1 MVNVVIKG
9 LQAAKYNLFKREEE
23 NLLRRCSQGDTV
35 IYGIEGRMARRIRFV
50 ECELVKKVKR
60 ASLCRIFWWLCST
73 PQCWNDGHRVLVLNF
88 GHDKPSSYTS
98 DHHTMDAA
106 ASKWAREPSS
116 DEEEERHRQL
126 KRKREKRF
134 KKSTDSP
141 AFRESSGTPT
151 PTTAPSAPRQPDVE
165 DDALSHHDYPE
176 EPEKDGYQSHGS
188 SEPVQTPPYQI
199 EVPDVPQHPV
209 LMGCRSVENYEK
221 LNRLAEG
228 SYGVVYRARDR
239 GTGEIVAL
247 KKLKLDQERN
257 GFPITS
263 LREVYTLLL
272 AKHPHIVNVR
282 EIVVGDTLTQ

>member
-1 MVNVVIKG
+1 
-9 LQAAKYNLFKREEE
+9 
-23 NLLRRCSQGDTV
+23 
-35 IYGIEGRMARRIRFV
+35 
-50 ECELVKKVKR
+50 
-60 ASLCRIFWWLCST
+60 
-73 PQCWNDGHRVLVLNF
+73 
-88 GHDKPSSYTS
+88 
-98 DHHTMDAA
+98 MDAA
-106 ASKWAREPSS
+106 SSKWAREPSS
-116 DEEEERHRQL
+116 DEDEEKQRQL

-151 PTTAPSAPRQPDVE
+151 PTAAPPSAAPKPLEVE
-165 DDALSHHDYPE
+165 DDALSYHEYPE
-176 EPEKDGYQSHGS
+176 ESGQDDYNRKQGS
-188 SEPVQTPPYQI
+188 SEPDHTPPAYHI

-282 EIVVGDTLTQ
+282 EIVVGDTLTQYVFEMCSSQGKQWISLWMLISTFSYMSLESSL